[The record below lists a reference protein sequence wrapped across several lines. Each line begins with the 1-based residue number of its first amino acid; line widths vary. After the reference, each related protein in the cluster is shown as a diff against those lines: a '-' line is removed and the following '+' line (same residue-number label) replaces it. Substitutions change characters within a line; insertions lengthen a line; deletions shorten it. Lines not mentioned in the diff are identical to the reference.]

1 MLLPTNP
8 AIQEALGTGRIAVP
22 TPQAG
27 SKTSEG
33 GDFAKTLMDAI
44 KEVNTIQNQSGQM
57 ENDFV
62 TGRRP
67 VEYHDLM
74 ISMQKA
80 STAMQ
85 LTMAVRNKVLD
96 AYTEI
101 DHMQV

>member
-8 AIQEALGTGRIAVP
+8 AIQQAFQAGQIAVP

-27 SKTSEG
+27 AEKSE
-33 GDFAKTLMDAI
+33 DFAQTLMDAI
-44 KEVNTIQNQSGQM
+44 KEVNNTQQQAGQM
-57 ENDFV
+57 QDDFV

-74 ISMQKA
+74 ISMEKA
-80 STAMQ
+80 STAMN

-101 DHMQV
+101 DHMTV